1 MAHGRFPF
9 PLLIAALSLLLAAC
23 ASVPRAG
30 SGAAAPIAR
39 PAGYRLVWADE
50 FNRNGLPDPAKWDYD
65 TAFNKRGWHNDE
77 KQYYAEAR
85 AKNSRVENGRLIIEA
100 HVERLDPKSFPD
112 WGGQNYTSA
121 RLFTRGKA
129 SWTYGYI
136 EARAKLACGLGTWPA
151 IWTLPDKPNMK
162 WPDDGEIDIME
173 HVGQDPGTVHQTIHT
188 AAFNHVLK
196 TQKAGT
202 IKLPDA
208 CEAFHLYQ
216 LHWTPERLHMGVDGR
231 TVFTFDRTDRGRAEW
246 PFDGPH
252 YLLLNLAMGGWGSG
266 DKGIDDKAL
275 PARMVVDYVRV
286 YQAAGDA
293 DAMKGTR

>member
-1 MAHGRFPF
+1 MAQSPRPSRF
-9 PLLIAALSLLLAAC
+9 AALAMALTACGC
-23 ASVPRAG
+23 ASVPDVAPKADG
-30 SGAAAPIAR
+30 SIGR

-50 FNRNGLPDPAKWDYD
+50 FEGSGLPDPSKWAYD

-77 KQYYAEAR
+77 KQYYSEAR
-85 AKNSRVENGRLIIEA
+85 TKNSRVERGRLIIEA
-100 HVERLDPKSFPD
+100 HVERLDPKAFPD

-151 IWTLPDKPNMK
+151 IWTLPAIPNPK

-188 AAFNHVLK
+188 GAFNHVKK

-202 IKLPDA
+202 IKVPGA
-208 CEAFHLYQ
+208 CDAFHLYQ
-216 LHWTPERLHMGVDGR
+216 LHWTPERIHMGVDGR
-231 TVFTFDRTDRGRAEW
+231 TVFTFDRLERPHSEW
-246 PFDGPH
+246 PFDRPH
-252 YLLLNLAMGGWGSG
+252 YLLLNLAIGGWGG
-266 DKGIDDKAL
+266 QKGIDDKVL
-275 PARMVVDYVRV
+275 PARMEVDYVRV
-286 YQAAGDA
+286 YQAAPGGR
-293 DAMKGTR
+293 KGSR